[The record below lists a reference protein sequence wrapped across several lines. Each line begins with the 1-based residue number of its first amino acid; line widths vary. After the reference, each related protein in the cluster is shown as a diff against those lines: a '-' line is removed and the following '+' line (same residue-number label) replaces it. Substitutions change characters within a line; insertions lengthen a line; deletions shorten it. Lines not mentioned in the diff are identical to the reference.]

1 MFLPPVATLRVL
13 SGAKTWKMQVP
24 DSKHTLVIGADEF
37 SCSWNKQAVALNYR
51 ETGDAAGNVVSI
63 EVQ

>member
-1 MFLPPVATLRVL
+1 
-13 SGAKTWKMQVP
+13 MQVP

-51 ETGDAAGNVVSI
+51 ETGDAAGSVVSI

>member
-1 MFLPPVATLRVL
+1 
-13 SGAKTWKMQVP
+13 MQVS
-24 DSKHTLVIGADEF
+24 DSKRTPVIGADEF

-51 ETGDAAGNVVSI
+51 ETGDAAGSVVSI